1 MRVLVADDEGKVCS
15 ALRLLLEQEL
25 GLAVVGEVSG
35 AAELLSQVTSTGPDL
50 LLLDWELPGLTAG
63 DLVTLRWQHQPLQ
76 IIALSGRP
84 EARGAALAAG
94 ADAFV
99 SKVNPPDLLLAT
111 IQSLVICSD
120 DRSRP

>member
-1 MRVLVADDEGKVCS
+1 MRVLVADDESKVCS

-25 GLAVVGEVSG
+25 GLSVIGEVAG
-35 AAELLSQVTSTGPDL
+35 AAELLSQVTLTGPDL
-50 LLLDWELPGLTAG
+50 LLIDWELPGLTAS
-63 DLVTLRWQHQPLQ
+63 DLVTLRWQHPHLQ

-99 SKVNPPDLLLAT
+99 SKVSPPEFLLAT
-111 IQSLVICSD
+111 IQSLVVCSD
-120 DRSRP
+120 DGSRP